1 MRSLRVSLL
10 CLVVVAGLTICSA
23 QNGVQTS
30 PVPTTTTTEPT
41 TTSTSTTTT
50 VEPTTTTLKP
60 TTTTPKPTTTT
71 PRPTT
76 TTVEPTTASTTD
88 APITTTAVPPKPTPM
103 PDPVMGTWNY
113 AENNKTCVI
122 AQMAMQFNL
131 SYYDDANVIRNVLYN
146 IPSNATVK
154 SGSCANE
161 TNYIELQ
168 WRTSETS
175 TQEST
180 LKIVFARNSTENDF
194 ALTEL
199 KLNLTTAG
207 PSFPN
212 AKAGEYVVLSNNQTL
227 FKTPLKMSYH
237 CNKAQVLNMTVN
249 GTALGQPTVVVTKL
263 QLEAFHAQGTNKF
276 SIAKDCEAI
285 DTPDIVPIAVGCALV
300 TLIIIMLIAYLV
312 GRNSA
317 SGQGYVSF

>member
-1 MRSLRVSLL
+1 MGSLRVSLL

-23 QNGVQTS
+23 QNDVQPP
-30 PVPTTTTTEPT
+30 PVPTTTTTTTTEPPSTTTTASTTVEPKTTTTEAPT
-41 TTSTSTTTT
+41 TTTTTTTPRPSTTT
-50 VEPTTTTLKP
+50 VEPTT
-60 TTTTPKPTTTT
+60 
-71 PRPTT
+71 
-76 TTVEPTTASTTD
+76 STE
-88 APITTTAVPPKPTPM
+88 APITTTAVPPKPTPV
-103 PDPVMGTWNY
+103 PDPEMGTWSY

-131 SYYDDANVIRNVLYN
+131 SYYDDANATRNVLYN

-161 TNYIELQ
+161 SNYIELQ
-168 WRTSETS
+168 WPTSETS
-175 TQEST
+175 SQQST
-180 LKIVFARNSTENDF
+180 LIIVFALNSTENDF

-199 KLNLTTAG
+199 KLNLSTAG
-207 PSFPN
+207 PAFPN

-227 FKTPLKMSYH
+227 FKTPRKMSYH
-237 CNKAQVLNMTVN
+237 CNKPQVLNMTVN
-249 GTALGQPTVVVTKL
+249 ATALGQPTVVVTKL
-263 QLEAFHAQGTNKF
+263 QLEAFHEKGTNKF
-276 SIAKDCEAI
+276 SIAKDCDAI